1 MFCLKTAIR
10 NSWRRKVKSAL
21 MVLVSAV
28 AAVFVLIYLNSIK
41 FNQEQLLMFSREL
54 PVTARIMN
62 GNGSMENG
70 LYIPK
75 DLIDKIEGTGFVK
88 DPLYTTQMA
97 AVLPTDDPSDRED
110 IAMIRCANR
119 EQAIPDY
126 EDRTIILEEG
136 ADMDF
141 LQGNDP
147 VCLAGENFLA
157 RNNLSIGDTID
168 IRLYYRQFDEL
179 GISYT
184 YEWLADCSLRI
195 IGSISAS
202 GSDIVRIDILCPLG
216 WAEDLHARK
225 GKDFSLDSASFTV
238 SDSLRLNEFKAEMR
252 EYLQGVSPEGSKL
265 PKGDSLSVDDHI
277 FILSA
282 GRVKDTLRIL
292 NTFAPVMFVIIAL
305 VGYTAAYLL
314 IQDRRVDIAIM
325 RSLGTGPIA
334 CTATMIIEYTILGLI
349 GCMLGNA
356 CVVPWTGL
364 SMNTLFNSMLFFASL
379 MMGISTAAL
388 RVSRL
393 NTMTGLIKNET

>member
-119 EQAIPDY
+119 EQTIPDY

-141 LQGNDP
+141 LRGNDP

-157 RNNLSIGDTID
+157 RNSLSIGDTID
-168 IRLYYRQFDEL
+168 IRLYYRQFDEF
-179 GISYT
+179 GASYK

-216 WAEDLHARK
+216 WAEEKHIQA
-225 GKDFSLDSASFTV
+225 GKDFNLDSASFTV

-252 EYLQGVSPEGSKL
+252 EYLQGVSPDGRPT
-265 PKGDSLSVDDHI
+265 PKGDSLSVDDQI

-282 GRVKDTLRIL
+282 SRVKDTLKIL

-314 IQDRRVDIAIM
+314 IQDRRLDIAIT
-325 RSLGTGPIA
+325 RSLGTGPAA
-334 CTATMIIEYTILGLI
+334 CIVTMIIEYAILGLT
-349 GCMLGNA
+349 GCLIGNA
-356 CVVPWTGL
+356 CAAPWTGL
-364 SMNTLFNSMLFFASL
+364 NANTFLYSMLFFASL

>member
-41 FNQEQLLMFSREL
+41 SNQEQLLMFSREL

-88 DPLYTTQMA
+88 DPRYTTRMA
-97 AVLPTDDPSDRED
+97 AVFPTGDASDSED
-110 IAMIRCANR
+110 IAMILCVNQER
-119 EQAIPDY
+119 AIPDY
-126 EDRTIILEEG
+126 EGRNIILEDG

-141 LQGNDP
+141 LLGKDP

-157 RNNLSIGDTID
+157 RNNLSIGDTVD
-168 IRLYYRQFDEL
+168 IKLYYRQFNEL

-216 WAEDLHARK
+216 WAEEKHIQA
-225 GKDFSLDSASFTV
+225 GKDFNLDSASFTV

-252 EYLQGVSPEGSKL
+252 EYLQGVSPDGRPI
-265 PKGDSLSVDDHI
+265 PKGDSLSVDDQI

-282 GRVKDTLRIL
+282 SRVKDTLKIL

-314 IQDRRVDIAIM
+314 IQDRRRDIAIM
-325 RSLGTGPIA
+325 RSLGTGPAA
-334 CTATMIIEYTILGLI
+334 CIATMIIEYAILGLM
-349 GCMLGNA
+349 GCLIGNA
-356 CVVPWTGL
+356 CAAPWTG
-364 SMNTLFNSMLFFASL
+364 MNINTLLYSMLFFASL
-379 MMGISTAAL
+379 MIGISTAAL
-388 RVSRL
+388 RISRF

>member
-1 MFCLKTAIR
+1 MVEKMFLRKAGAMFYLITAIR
-10 NSWRRKVKSAL
+10 NLWRRKTKSTL

-41 FNQEQLLMFSREL
+41 SNQEQLLMFSREL

-62 GNGSMENG
+62 GDGSMENG

-75 DLIDKIEGTGFVK
+75 DLIDSIESTGFVK
-88 DPLYTTQMA
+88 DPRYTTRMA
-97 AVLPTDDPSDRED
+97 AVFPTGDASDSED
-110 IAMIRCANR
+110 IAMILCVNQER
-119 EQAIPDY
+119 AIPDY
-126 EDRTIILEEG
+126 EGRNIILEDG

-141 LQGNDP
+141 LLGKDP

-157 RNNLSIGDTID
+157 RNNLSIGDTVD
-168 IRLYYRQFDEL
+168 IKLYYRQFNEL

-202 GSDIVRIDILCPLG
+202 RSDFELSRVDILCSLG
-216 WAEDLHARK
+216 WAEYMHARE
-225 GKDFSLDSASFTV
+225 GRAFTLDSASFTV

-252 EYLQGVSPEGSKL
+252 EYLQGVSPDGRPI
-265 PKGDSLSVDDHI
+265 PKGDSLSVDDQI

-282 GRVKDTLRIL
+282 SRVKDTLKIL

-314 IQDRRVDIAIM
+314 IQDRRRDIAIM
-325 RSLGTGPIA
+325 RSLGTGPAA
-334 CTATMIIEYTILGLI
+334 CIATMIIEYAIL
-349 GCMLGNA
+349 
-356 CVVPWTGL
+356 
-364 SMNTLFNSMLFFASL
+364 
-379 MMGISTAAL
+379 AL
-388 RVSRL
+388 WGALLETRVQPH
-393 NTMTGLIKNET
+393 GPG